1 MALLGRI
8 ILLASAGFIIFVGIK
23 LSQLSTVPP
32 VPKLENEWWAS
43 GKPSEIDTSIRP
55 FKINVSQEVIKDL
68 HRRLDSARTFTPSL
82 EGIQQQY
89 GMNSVLLSEI
99 TKFWRTD
106 YDWEK
111 REKWLNQYPQ
121 YKTNIQGLDIH
132 FIRVKPSNPEGLK
145 VLPLLLLHGW
155 PGSVR
160 EFYGVIP
167 KLTAAQKGYGFVFE
181 LIIPSLPGYGFSQGA
196 AKPGLGVPQVAV
208 IFKNLM
214 ERLGFDKYYIQ
225 GGDWGAMIVTVM
237 SILYPDKIMGM
248 HSNMCNADSPLATLK
263 LVLGSLYPPAIVDKE
278 FEDRVYP
285 LSTVLFQNIL
295 MLEMGYLHIQA
306 TKPDTVA
313 VGLNDSPVGLAAY
326 IIEKFTTWTNPS
338 WKDRADGGLK
348 EKYSYTDLLD
358 NVMIYWVTNSI
369 TTSVRLYAE
378 SMSKAMFALGLSNQ
392 PVLVPSACARFPHE
406 LVYQPDSI
414 LSLKYKYLVHTSD
427 LADGGHFAAF
437 EVPDLWANDVWVAI
451 EKMERFRQIH
461 K

>member
-55 FKINVSQEVIKDL
+55 FKINVSQEVSTYIYL
-68 HRRLDSARTFTPSL
+68 CINLFYLR
-82 EGIQQQY
+82 
-89 GMNSVLLSEI
+89 
-99 TKFWRTD
+99 
-106 YDWEK
+106 
-111 REKWLNQYPQ
+111 
-121 YKTNIQGLDIH
+121 LDIH

-214 ERLGFDKYYIQ
+214 DRLGFDKYYIQ

-378 SMSKAMFALGLSNQ
+378 SMSKAINLNLFF
-392 PVLVPSACARFPHE
+392 VLQSTGTCTKCLCKVPHE
-406 LVYQPDSI
+406 LAYQPDSI